1 MERRTMNKASIFMGA
16 SWTGL
21 AGLGIAGAAAIL
33 SAPNAIAAAGTAI
46 ATLSSVVMLST
57 RRADEFTESLWNA
70 GASVA
75 FGTMLLAFPGL
86 PFAEGFFDGLTGNES
101 GQNIP
106 ASIIPVFAIAAFY
119 IGLFGKRILGDF

>member
-1 MERRTMNKASIFMGA
+1 MNKANIFMGA

-21 AGLGIAGAAAIL
+21 AGLGLAVGGALFSAPTLVAMAGIVTAIL
-33 SAPNAIAAAGTAI
+33 SA
-46 ATLSSVVMLST
+46 VVLLWA
-57 RRADEFTESLWNA
+57 RRADEFTLSLWNA

-86 PFAEGFFDGLTGNES
+86 PFAEGLYDGFTANEK
-101 GQNIP
+101 GRNIP

-119 IGLFGKRILGDF
+119 IGLFIKRLLGDM